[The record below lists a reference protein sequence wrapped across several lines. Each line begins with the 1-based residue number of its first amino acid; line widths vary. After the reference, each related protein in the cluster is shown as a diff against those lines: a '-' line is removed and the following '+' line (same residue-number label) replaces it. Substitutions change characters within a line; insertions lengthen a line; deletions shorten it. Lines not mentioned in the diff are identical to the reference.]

1 MSNSKLLSDPNKI
14 LGGGWGGGGPSLPS
28 KESKNIPG
36 CFVVQET

>member
-1 MSNSKLLSDPNKI
+1 MSNSKLLSDPDKI
-14 LGGGWGGGGPSLPS
+14 LGGGCGGGPSLPS